1 MGGFRRAVSFLAA
14 VILFTG
20 CAAPVR
26 QSAEYTLAEVV
37 GSMELKYAGQFSVD
51 YLADGTAL
59 AEIADGRRYLI
70 IPEGAAVPEQIPE
83 DITVIRQP
91 ENIYLASSSAMD
103 LFDCLGG
110 LDDILATSTPESGWK
125 LPDIAQAM
133 ADEDILYAGKYSSP
147 DIELL
152 MSEGCDA
159 AIENT
164 MIYHSPKIIEQIEKC
179 GIPVLIERSS
189 YESHPLGRLEW
200 IRLYGLILG
209 RSDEAERIF
218 SEKCALLDDVVSR
231 ESTGSTAAF
240 FYISSNGYAVV
251 RKPGDYI
258 SRMIGLAGGEYIL
271 DADSLKVDENALST
285 ANIQFEAF
293 YAMAKDADYLI
304 YNGTIDGGVDS
315 LAQLSAKNPLLS
327 DFRAFQTGNVWC
339 TNANVFQQ
347 TSAAAEMTEELH
359 RIFTGGSG
367 SFEFFHKLT

>member
-83 DITVIRQP
+83 DITVIKQP

>member
-1 MGGFRRAVSFLAA
+1 MAELRRSASLLAA

-20 CAAPVR
+20 CAAPVQ
-26 QSAEYTLAEVV
+26 QSAEYTLPETV

-110 LDDILATSTPESGWK
+110 LDDILATSTPESGWE

-209 RSDEAERIF
+209 KSDEAEQIF

-258 SRMIGLAGGEYIL
+258 SKMIGLAGGEYIL

-293 YAMAKDADYLI
+293 YALAKDADYLI

-359 RIFTGGSG
+359 RIFTGGDG

>member
-26 QSAEYTLAEVV
+26 QSAEYALPDVV

-51 YLADGTAL
+51 YLSDGTAL

-83 DITVIRQP
+83 DITVIKQP

>member
-83 DITVIRQP
+83 DITVIKQP

-359 RIFTGGSG
+359 RIFTGGDG
-367 SFEFFHKLT
+367 NFEFFHKLT

>member
-83 DITVIRQP
+83 DITVIKQP

-209 RSDEAERIF
+209 KSDEAERIF

>member
-315 LAQLSAKNPLLS
+315 LAQLFAKNPLLS